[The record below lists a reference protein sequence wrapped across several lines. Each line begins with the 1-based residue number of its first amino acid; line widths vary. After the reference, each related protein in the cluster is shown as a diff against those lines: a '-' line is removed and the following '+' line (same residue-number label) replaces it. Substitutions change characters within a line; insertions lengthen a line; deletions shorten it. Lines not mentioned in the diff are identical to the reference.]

1 MGLFACYRTLR
12 LGRAHV
18 WAWTLLS
25 ALFTLGAL
33 APAPVQA
40 TVIVDNIVSYRV
52 ATSDCLDGVGPACAA
67 FGLTPTTG
75 DIRGVFSVRE
85 SLLLQNLGADGQTG
99 QVLGLPAN
107 SPFLID
113 FSFQFGNVTFTRA
126 DIVGTI
132 DFMYN
137 VFLPDDLN
145 VFFDAALAD
154 GTTLSVGVFTEVSR
168 GPLVADCFMCNW
180 VFSDSR
186 PAVFP
191 VSEPAPRALM
201 VPVIALCG
209 LPLVRAIRPRRAR
222 G

>member
-1 MGLFACYRTLR
+1 MGLFACYRSVR
-12 LGRAHV
+12 LGRS
-18 WAWTLLS
+18 WAWILLS

-33 APAPVQA
+33 APAPARA
-40 TVIVDNIVSYRV
+40 TVVVDNIVSYRV
-52 ATSDCLDGVGPACAA
+52 DTSDCLDGVGPACAA

-75 DIRGVFSVRE
+75 DIRGIFSVRE
-85 SLLLQNLGADGQTG
+85 SLLLQNLDAGGQIG
-99 QVLGLPAN
+99 QVIGLPAN
-107 SPFLID
+107 ASSLID
-113 FSFQFGNVTFTRA
+113 FSFQFGDVTFTRN

-145 VFFDAALAD
+145 IFFDAALAD
-154 GTTLSVGVFTEVSR
+154 GTTLSVGLFTEVAR

-180 VFSDSR
+180 VFSDSQ

-191 VSEPAPRALM
+191 VSEPPPWALM
-201 VPVIALCG
+201 VPVIALFG
-209 LPLVRAIRPRRAR
+209 LPVVRTIRPRLGR